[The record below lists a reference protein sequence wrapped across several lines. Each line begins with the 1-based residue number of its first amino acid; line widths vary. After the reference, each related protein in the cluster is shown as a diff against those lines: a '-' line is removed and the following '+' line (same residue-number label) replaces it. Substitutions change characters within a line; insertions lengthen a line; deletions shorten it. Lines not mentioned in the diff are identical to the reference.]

1 MEQKLKAQ
9 IFIDGAHKLG
19 KDKYVQGRIHGI
31 MSAICEVYDNGVP
44 FGVGRFD
51 EGTYYRVYCTKEEFV
66 KMKNRIERDYEGLCT
81 FGIVEVVNE

>member
-1 MEQKLKAQ
+1 MEQKLKAK

-31 MSAICEVYDNGVP
+31 MSVICEVYDDGVP

-51 EGTYYRVYCTKEEFV
+51 EGTYYMVYCTKEEFV
-66 KMKNRIERDYEGLCT
+66 KMKARIERDYEGLCT
-81 FGIVEVVNE
+81 FGAEVVID